1 MPSIEELQ
9 IAYKSLDDK
18 IEIVS
23 ADSIN
28 PELLI
33 AFDYEY
39 AGSDSKVFI
48 TTEEFTA
55 VCPWTGLPDF
65 GKLTIEYIPSNLCL
79 ELKSLKY
86 YLMGFTGVGIV
97 QEHAANKIIKDL
109 VNCCKPEEMSIEL
122 EYKVR
127 GGIITKV
134 SVTHKK

>member
-9 IAYKSLDDK
+9 TAYESLDDK

-23 ADSIN
+23 EDSIN

-39 AGSDSKVFI
+39 SGSDTKVFI

-65 GKLTIEYIPSNLCL
+65 GKLTIEYVPSNLCL

-97 QEHAANKIIKDL
+97 QEHAAIKIIRDL
-109 VNCCKPEEMSIEL
+109 VNCSKPEEMSIEL

-127 GGIITKV
+127 GGIATKV

>member
-9 IAYKSLDDK
+9 TAYESLDDK

-23 ADSIN
+23 EDSIN

-39 AGSDSKVFI
+39 SGSDTKVFI
-48 TTEEFTA
+48 TTEEFPA

-65 GKLTIEYIPSNLCL
+65 GKLTIEYVPSNLCL

-127 GGIITKV
+127 GGIATKV

>member
-127 GGIITKV
+127 GGIATKV

>member
-9 IAYKSLDDK
+9 TAYESLDDK
-18 IEIVS
+18 IAIVS
-23 ADSIN
+23 DDSIN

-39 AGSDSKVFI
+39 SGSDSKVFI
-48 TTEEFTA
+48 TTEEFIA

-65 GKLTIEYIPSNLCL
+65 GKLTIEYVPSDLCL

-86 YLMGFTGVGIV
+86 YLMEFTGVGIV
-97 QEHAANKIIKDL
+97 QEHAANKMIKAL

-134 SVTHKK
+134 LVTHKK